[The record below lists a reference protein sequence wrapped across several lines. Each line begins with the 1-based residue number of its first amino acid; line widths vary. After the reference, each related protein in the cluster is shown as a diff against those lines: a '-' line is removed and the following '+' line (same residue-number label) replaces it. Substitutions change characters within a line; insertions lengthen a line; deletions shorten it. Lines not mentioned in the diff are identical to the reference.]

1 MAVKLR
7 PGLTSGRAGGCVSAK
22 LHPKCVYGRGRALE
36 PPMTCSRAL
45 VFVCADESREVER
58 GGLADRRCAIAD
70 AKQTSDCQYTAR
82 PKKDSIS

>member
-22 LHPKCVYGRGRALE
+22 LHPKCVHGRGRALE
-36 PPMTCSRAL
+36 SPMTCSRAL

-58 GGLADRRCAIAD
+58 RELADSCAIAD
-70 AKQTSDCQYTAR
+70 VKQTSDCQYTAR
-82 PKKDSIS
+82 PRKDSIR